1 MDLEKKFLKAQ
12 SDFSLIHPGDKIV
25 VGFSGGSDS
34 VVLTHLLLKFKN
46 YLKLSDI
53 ILVHINHMLRGIDSE
68 EDENF
73 SVYFARKNHLKIEVR
88 RFDVKAIAQKEKRS
102 VEEVARELRYQV
114 FKEVK
119 NSYDADKIATAH
131 HMSDLA
137 ETMVMW
143 FIQGNKNGMKG
154 FKPID
159 KDIIRP
165 LYYVLK
171 EEIEDYAKK
180 KRIDYRVDVSNFTTD
195 FLRNKVRIDVLP
207 VLKSINPSLE
217 KSLQIMSRFM
227 FIDDEFFDKKVE
239 ELLKEYIKK
248 DFLDLDKVE
257 DPALL
262 YRLLQLWVYNKTNV
276 YMSYST
282 LLEVLKVI
290 KKGGS
295 KRVYISKEYLLEKEY
310 NKIFIKTVKGS
321 EKKEYEYKF
330 RIGDTFYVEDA
341 GIVINSYI
349 AKKVDQNKLK
359 NEKNMVCFDIPDLME
374 DETFVIRNRRK
385 GDRFVPFG
393 RSSEKKLKDVM
404 VDLKIPKSMRESI
417 PLLVFRDK
425 ILWIVGYKR
434 SAHYPVSDKSSKLVC
449 FEVKEV

>member
-1 MDLEKKFLKAQ
+1 
-12 SDFSLIHPGDKIV
+12 
-25 VGFSGGSDS
+25 
-34 VVLTHLLLKFKN
+34 
-46 YLKLSDI
+46 
-53 ILVHINHMLRGIDSE
+53 MLRGKDSE

-73 SVYFARKNHLKIEVR
+73 SIDFARKNHLKIEVK
-88 RFDVKAIAQKEKRS
+88 RFNVKAIAEKEKRS
-102 VEEVARELRYQV
+102 IEEVARKLRYQV

-119 NSYDADKIATAH
+119 NLYNADKIATAH

-143 FIQGNKNGMKG
+143 FIQGNKSGMKG

-165 LYYVLK
+165 LYYALK
-171 EEIEDYAKK
+171 EEIENYAKK
-180 KRIDYRVDVSNFTTD
+180 NKITYRVDISNLSTEFM
-195 FLRNKVRIDVLP
+195 RNKIRMEVLP
-207 VLKSINPSLE
+207 ILKGINPSLE

-227 FIDDEFFDKKVE
+227 FIDDDFFQRKISK
-239 ELLKEYIKK
+239 LLKEYLKK
-248 DFLDLDKVE
+248 DFLDLDKVK

-262 YRLLQLWVYNKTNV
+262 YRLLQLWVYNKTKV

-290 KKGGS
+290 KKGGY
-295 KRVYISKEYLLEKEY
+295 KKVYISKEYLLEKEY
-310 NKIFIKTVKGS
+310 NRIFIKTVKRS

-330 RIGDTFYVEDA
+330 RIGDTFYVEEA

-374 DETFVIRNRRK
+374 DENFVIRNRRK

-393 RSSEKKLKDVM
+393 RSYEKKLKDVM
-404 VDLKIPKSMRESI
+404 IDLKIPKSMRDSI